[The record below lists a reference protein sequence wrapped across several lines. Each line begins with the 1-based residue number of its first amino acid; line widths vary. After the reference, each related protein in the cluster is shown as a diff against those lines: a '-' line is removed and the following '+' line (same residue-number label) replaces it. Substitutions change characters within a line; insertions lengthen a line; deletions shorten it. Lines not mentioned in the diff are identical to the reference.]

1 MKNKKKLLLVSHCIL
16 NVRSKIQ
23 YAVEFE
29 TEEERNRKAF
39 LKKVIEEDIQL
50 MQLPCPEFLMYGGR
64 RWGHSSEQFDNPFFR
79 RQARKMLEDIVLQE
93 AMGIFMQVLK
103 EMLEEEGIILRMVP
117 LTERTLEELEDEN

>member
-16 NVRSKIQ
+16 NVRAKIQ

-64 RWGHSSEQFDNPFFR
+64 RW
-79 RQARKMLEDIVLQE
+79 DIPQNSL
-93 AMGIFMQVLK
+93 
-103 EMLEEEGIILRMVP
+103 IILFSEDRR
-117 LTERTLEELEDEN
+117 ERC

>member
-50 MQLPCPEFLMYGGR
+50 IQLPCPEFLMYGGR
-64 RWGHSSEQFDNPFFR
+64 RWGHSSEQFDNPIFR
-79 RQARKMLEDIVLQE
+79 RQARKMQ
-93 AMGIFMQVLK
+93 
-103 EMLEEEGIILRMVP
+103 
-117 LTERTLEELEDEN
+117 